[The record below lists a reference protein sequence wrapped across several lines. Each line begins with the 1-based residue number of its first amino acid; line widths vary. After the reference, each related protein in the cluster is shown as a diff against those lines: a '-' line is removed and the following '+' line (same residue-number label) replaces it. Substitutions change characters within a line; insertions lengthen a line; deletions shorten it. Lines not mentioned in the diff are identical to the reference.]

1 MNYEKTRGASTSI
14 FPRKHYWLCVNIRFC
29 TLLFL
34 LHTSYFILPIH
45 AQDLLIRR
53 SNDTGNW
60 IGYLNNNGTM
70 FNQTDSLHQVPLG
83 AGGIWT
89 GLGRFDTVV
98 FGAGLWFGGLRHRND
113 SLLPHVEFSYNPNSA
128 QSEFAPGSVLYDGA
142 ATDTTQPARDKYRVY
157 RSDDIVPPSWPLRTV
172 NGQPAYI
179 DSVPLRESAGPM
191 NVLGDEDLFLIYK
204 DSDPDSISDPFGM
217 EVRTRASFWGKG
229 LMKNVVTVE
238 NQIVYVGT
246 DTIFDPVVALVVD
259 GDINNPFDDRT
270 KGVQSEGVSA
280 TVFFTD
286 TSTTDPLLGV
296 TVLDGQNGPD
306 RFDIGVT
313 SLRYWDATEDPL
325 TDSDRYAFLTEPR
338 HDTALSV
345 VGDARILMASLS
357 QSPIISGDT
366 IYFEYAMY
374 VQPATGPALTST
386 DSASML
392 RVAQT
397 ILDHYRDGTLDQL
410 QVTEQTSNPAP
421 ISVFP
426 NPVSDMLYL
435 INGSND
441 AQLYDELGR
450 IAAKAQ
456 YEHGYWCFDV
466 HDLSDG
472 IYIVRS
478 SIGSLKVAVSH

>member
-1 MNYEKTRGASTSI
+1 MCTNVNRYLLLLASCFLILNFHFLI
-14 FPRKHYWLCVNIRFC
+14 FIPSAK
-29 TLLFL
+29 
-34 LHTSYFILPIH
+34 

-60 IGYLNNNGTM
+60 IGYLNNNGSM
-70 FNQTDSLHQVPLG
+70 FNQTDSLHEVPLG

-128 QSEFAPGSVLYDGA
+128 RSEFAPGSILYDGA

-172 NGQPAYI
+172 NGESAYI
-179 DSVPLRESAGPM
+179 DSVSLRASAGPM

-204 DSDPDSISDPFGM
+204 DSDSDSISDPFEM
-217 EVRTRASFWGKG
+217 EVRTRASFWSKG

-238 NQIVYVGT
+238 NQIVYAGI
-246 DTIFDPVVALVVD
+246 DTIFDPVIALVVD

-296 TVLDGQNGPD
+296 TVLDGLNGPD
-306 RFDIGVT
+306 RFDVGVT
-313 SLRYWDATEDPL
+313 SLRYWDATEDPI

-357 QSPIISGDT
+357 QTPIVPGDT
-366 IYFEYAMY
+366 FYFEYALY
-374 VQPATGPALTST
+374 VQPATGPALTSI

-397 ILDHYRDGTLDQL
+397 ILDHYRNGTLDQL
-410 QVTEQTSNPAP
+410 QVNEQTTDP
-421 ISVFP
+421 IAISAFP
-426 NPVSDMLYL
+426 NPASDMLYL
-435 INGSND
+435 MNGSKD
-441 AQLYDELGR
+441 AILYDELGR
-450 IAAKAQ
+450 MAAKAQ
-456 YEHGYWCFDV
+456 SEYGYWSFDV
-466 HDLSDG
+466 RSLPDG
-472 IYIVRS
+472 IYFVRS
-478 SIGSLKVAVSH
+478 PEGSLKVEISH